1 MALVEK
7 VSVSLAAEEVEW
19 ARHKA
24 EQSDTSFSAV
34 VSEALRKQRQHEA
47 RMELLQD
54 LGDKD
59 ITTKDLEAVYAEWR
73 S

>member
-1 MALVEK
+1 
-7 VSVSLAAEEVEW
+7 
-19 ARHKA
+19 
-24 EQSDTSFSAV
+24 
-34 VSEALRKQRQHEA
+34 VSEALRKQRQQEA
-47 RMELLQD
+47 RIELLAE